1 MTTTH
6 DSPNLFLPPALR
18 TSRSQNGALILESAH
33 ELAECSETV
42 FGWLAHWAS
51 VQPGAKFLA
60 EKRGGAWR
68 HITYG
73 EMDEQ
78 TAKVARHLLAAG
90 CGPDRPL
97 ATIGRNS
104 ISHAILLLAA
114 QRAGIP
120 VAPISPSY
128 ASRTQDFTRLNQIM
142 GTLPPGLILL
152 PQPELVAAA
161 IPSMRVH
168 GVPVISLDELMA
180 LPKVDDTTLAA
191 AEATLTKLTVAKI
204 LFTSG
209 STSTPKGVINTNEM
223 LCSNQDALR
232 TIWPFVQQEKP
243 VLVDW
248 LPWNHTFGGNFCF
261 NFALRNGGTLY
272 IDAGSPLPADIATT
286 AQNLREIAP
295 TVYFNVPSGFDALL
309 SHFENDE
316 KLGQKFFSQLRFMF
330 SASAALPQRV
340 LERLETLSE
349 RIAGRRIQV
358 LGAWGSTETAPACT
372 AVHFAASV
380 AANIGLPL
388 PGTTI
393 KLAPVQDRLELR
405 VRGPNV
411 TPGYWREPE
420 LTAAAFDEEKFF
432 RMGDAGK
439 LIDPQKPDLGILF
452 DGRLA
457 ENFKLIS
464 GTWVDVN
471 RLRLAALQACHP
483 LIRDIVICG
492 HDTDQIGVMIF
503 LNTTACRKFLNNNEI
518 TDTDLAEN
526 SEIRTKIAA
535 GLAAHNQGQGSSRY
549 ISRFIILTEP
559 PKPETGEITDKNY
572 LNQRAVITGRPSE
585 VKRLFA
591 EGQGASPPG
600 PPPGRRPGPA
610 EAERP
615 QTPIILQEV
624 T

>member
-1 MTTTH
+1 MTINH
-6 DSPNLFLPPALR
+6 DVPDLFLPPALR
-18 TSRSQNGALILESAH
+18 TRQNADGALILESAH
-33 ELAECSETV
+33 ELAERSSTV
-42 FGWLAHWAS
+42 YGWLAQWAA
-51 VQPGAKFLA
+51 VQPDAKFLA
-60 EKRGGAWR
+60 EKRNGIWH

-73 EMDEQ
+73 EMAAQ
-78 TAKVARHLLAAG
+78 TALVARHLLAAG
-90 CGPDRPL
+90 CGAENPL

-120 VAPISPSY
+120 VSPVSPSY
-128 ASRTQDFTRLNQIM
+128 ASRTKDFTRLNQILRR
-142 GTLPPGLILL
+142 LPPGLILL
-152 PQPELVAAA
+152 PQSELVAAA

-180 LPKVDDTTLAA
+180 LPKVDDATLAA
-191 AEATLTKLTVAKI
+191 AEAALTKLTVAKI

-232 TIWPFVQQEKP
+232 TIWPFVQHEQP

-272 IDAGSPLPADIATT
+272 IDAGSPLPADIVTT
-286 AQNLREIAP
+286 AQNLSEIAP

-309 SHFENDE
+309 THFDNDE
-316 KLGQKFFSQLRFMF
+316 KLGAKFFSKLRFMF

-340 LERLETLSE
+340 LERLELISQ
-349 RIAGRRIQV
+349 RIAGRHIPV

-372 AVHFAASV
+372 AVHFATGV

-420 LTAAAFDEEKFF
+420 LTASVLDEEKFF

-492 HDTDQIGVMIF
+492 HDTEQIGVMIF
-503 LNTTACRKFLNNNEI
+503 LNTTACRKIINNNEI

-549 ISRFIILTEP
+549 ISRFIVLTEP

-591 EGQGASPPG
+591 AGQGASPPG
-600 PPPGRRPGPA
+600 PPPGLRPGPA
-610 EAERP
+610 GAERP